1 MRKAFSLLLGIFTL
15 FAMGANTE
23 VVLSLND
30 FSAMSDDVAYD
41 QTTHVLTTTNGWT
54 GMQLWIGDDSNYAGS
69 SLVLKT
75 TGQCKLKITV
85 GYVGD
90 TQDELTDDE
99 ATTEHAVSL
108 DNTKMIQK
116 IQVQNQ
122 EAGAVTFESAILDP
136 EEEKQQQ
143 TGPER
148 QSDETTVWEGDVAIS
163 WDADTWEGQ
172 QFDTYGVNADM
183 FSALAAGDLIRITT
197 MSEEGAQ
204 YNLVYKDD
212 SWNWTSLEGF
222 SISDAGVISYRVA
235 DADMAAAIAS
245 RGLVITGIRYHITK
259 ITVESSQ
266 TTDPDPTPV
275 DPAEEAGTNAVIL
288 TLLADAT
295 GTASATDEDTQNA
308 IHTSISNGIVTV
320 TPVAGPGYTF
330 SNVVVEQL
338 ANPSSADQAML
349 SLIRANAPAV
359 GNYITATDNQ
369 DGTYSFQMPESAG
382 VRILSTFD
390 FTFLAPTLSYN
401 GQTHVFTLTDANE
414 ADKDKAAKMYYS
426 TDGKE
431 SWTEYTEGVTIDK
444 NTTVW
449 TKAVTTTNFEAV
461 SEESQTFHVANI
473 PTFGYENGVN
483 TVTITLQEATDD
495 YTAGTAIYYTLDG
508 TEPTLQSSQAT
519 SGEPVSFPITTTVVK
534 AMAIDADGNW
544 SAVVEQEVEYARYL
558 TVEKQW
564 VTFYSPETF
573 AVPEG
578 LKAYTVSSVQYSEG
592 EEGTLVLTEQNV
604 IAAETPMLIENTT
617 DSETSFRVYNSTN
630 TITGTPCSEFKGT
643 DTDMML
649 SPTNEQAYY
658 VLVDGV
664 FQRSTQGTLSARN
677 CYLELSSSS
686 SAAGARRFV
695 MQKGDQTAIAKIA
708 ANAAGCQEWYGLDG
722 MRVAQPRKGIY
733 VNNGRKIVIR

>member
-1 MRKAFSLLLGIFTL
+1 MKKVSILMFCLMAVMGIQAAVTTAWEGSQAISWNDNIPGTQYEVAASAFEGLQQGDVITAYTTLTGDYGDPQYTMTYKAGDGWEWTDLTIAVSDEGVMTYTVESEQIATEIAERGLIFRGQAYTVTKIT
-15 FAMGANTE
+15 FGTE
-23 VVLSLND
+23 E
-30 FSAMSDDVAYD
+30 
-41 QTTHVLTTTNGWT
+41 QTT
-54 GMQLWIGDDSNYAGS
+54 DS
-69 SLVLKT
+69 
-75 TGQCKLKITV
+75 
-85 GYVGD
+85 
-90 TQDELTDDE
+90 
-99 ATTEHAVSL
+99 
-108 DNTKMIQK
+108 
-116 IQVQNQ
+116 
-122 EAGAVTFESAILDP
+122 
-136 EEEKQQQ
+136 
-143 TGPER
+143 
-148 QSDETTVWEGDVAIS
+148 QSTETTVWTGSEPVSWNDDIPGTQYEVAAEVFANVTKGSIIRFYTQATEGGDYGDPQYNI
-163 WDADTWEGQ
+163 
-172 QFDTYGVNADM
+172 TYK
-183 FSALAAGDLIRITT
+183 AGDDWTWTELTT
-197 MSEEGAQ
+197 TASE
-204 YNLVYKDD
+204 
-212 SWNWTSLEGF
+212 
-222 SISDAGVISYRVA
+222 GVISYTVES
-235 DADMAAAIAS
+235 DQIAAEIS
-245 RGLVITGIRYHITK
+245 QRGVIMRGQAYTLVQ
-259 ITVESSQ
+259 ITVEAAQ
-266 TTDPDPTPV
+266 NVTPDPTPD
-275 DPAEEAGTNAVIL
+275 DPAEEAESNTVVLA
-288 TLLADAT
+288 LLADAT
-295 GTASATDEDTQNA
+295 GTVSETDDATGNTVQA
-308 IHTSISNGIVTV
+308 SISEGNVTI
-320 TPVAGPGYTF
+320 TPIDGTGYTF
-330 SNVVVEQL
+330 NNIVVEQL
-338 ANPSSADQAML
+338 VSPTNADQALL

-695 MQKGDQTAIAKIA
+695 MQKGDQTAIGKIA